1 MSLHRYTVILIFLL
15 ISSYTFAQQ
24 DQIQFSRIDLSNG
37 LSHNQVNSILKDSKG
52 FMWFGTLSGLNRFDG
67 YQFKTFKHDAADTT
81 SIVDDFIT
89 QIYELPDHK
98 LYLETRSGPNVY
110 DNVSQGFIR
119 NVKGYLSSLGIKA
132 NVIRDILRDQDGN
145 FWFNAVD
152 QGLFKY
158 NSKTRKTSH
167 YRCGNRSTD
176 LGQTSVSAIQQG
188 ANGNIWVI
196 HRNKSVE
203 MLDRRTG
210 KVLLRINVML
220 KTNPV
225 DFQDFKLFVDRSS
238 ALWVYT
244 MNNQHG
250 IDYYDPQTGQ
260 SRYVDKGPGGLNNNL
275 INGILEDTNGR
286 IWIGTDHGGV
296 NLLDKRDFKIRYL
309 INREDD
315 LKSLSQNSITSL
327 YKDSS
332 GIIWIGTF
340 KKGLSFYH
348 PQILKFPLYRHQLS
362 NPGGLTY
369 DDVNRFVEDES
380 GNIWIGTNGGGLFYF
395 NRKTGGFKKYAHEAA
410 NPNSLS
416 NDIIVSLYIDKQKVL
431 WIGSYF
437 GGLDSFDG
445 KTFKHYRH
453 IPGQPSSLSDDRVW
467 DVVEDKKGRL
477 LVGTLSGGLNI
488 LDRRNGTF
496 TQKLAGQPNSIG
508 SNAISCLL
516 EDRQGNVWIG
526 TSDGLDQLRTD
537 GRFVHYKNQPGNP
550 GTLINDIVYDVMQ
563 DSYGFIWL
571 ATREGLSRLDPKT
584 GKFMNFGKKE
594 GLTELATLKILED
607 NSRNLWLSTAN
618 GLFKILVKKLEPTG
632 LSYSFRKY
640 DEHDGLQGSA
650 FNANAA
656 YKTREGELLFGGP
669 NGFNLF
675 KPANIRNDGTKPM
688 IVISELQISNKAVG
702 IQEPVD
708 GRVLLDKSIEFTK
721 SLDLKY
727 NENGLT
733 FEFAA
738 LNFFN
743 PRNIKYRYK
752 LEGFDPHWQELRGDV
767 RRATYTN
774 IDPGDYTFRV
784 VSTDAS
790 GNWLNNETSLHVHIS
805 PPLWKT
811 NLAYIFYV
819 LCIGGTLYL
828 MRRRGIQRAR
838 EEFML
843 EQERQQ
849 AKHLHELDMLKI
861 KFLTNVSHEFRTPLS
876 LIITPLERLIVQA
889 HEPEKKQ
896 LQMIQRNGRRLLNL
910 VNQLLD
916 FRRMEVQ
923 ELKLQPKRGDLIVFL
938 EELCLSF
945 VDVADR
951 KNIDLNFHSNRPS
964 LITHFDYDKIER
976 ILFNVLSNAFK
987 FTPHGGKV
995 NVEVEVAAIVPAP
1008 EKTRLT
1014 IRIQDTGIG
1023 IDPAKKD
1030 LVFERFFQNEV
1041 PDSMVNQGSGIGLS
1055 ITKEFVKL
1063 HGGTIAVESELSKGS
1078 TFTIDFFFVEEQQ
1091 ERLPMLE
1098 KRQLLVSSSSVTPEP
1113 AVLLESFSIDPKS
1126 KKPIL
1131 MLVEDNDD
1139 FRFYLKD
1146 NLKEFYQIV
1155 EAVNGREG
1163 WQRVLSLHPDLVVSD
1178 VSMPEMN
1185 GIELCKKIKSDKRTA
1200 HLPVI
1205 LLTALTNEDQQLN
1218 GLETGASDYMTKP
1231 FNFEILLSKI
1241 RNLLT
1246 QQALSK
1252 KTYQKQV
1259 DVKPV
1264 ETQVE
1269 SVDDRFIRQLCLQI
1283 EKHISDSAYSV
1294 DQLSADMNMSRVG
1307 LYKKILPLTGKS
1319 PVEYIRYYR
1328 LQKARPLLE
1337 SQLSIAEVAYQVGF
1351 SNPKH
1356 FSKYFKQEFDILPSV
1371 YALEKAPKKA
1381 SI

>member
-1 MSLHRYTVILIFLL
+1 MSLHRYTVILILVL
-15 ISSYTFAQQ
+15 ISSYAFAQQ

-52 FMWFGTLSGLNRFDG
+52 FLWFGTLSGLNRFDG
-67 YQFKTFKHDAADTT
+67 YQFKTFKHDAVDTT

-152 QGLFKY
+152 QGIYKY
-158 NSKTRKTSH
+158 NSITRKTSH
-167 YRCGNRSTD
+167 YRCGNQSTG
-176 LGQTSVSAIQQG
+176 LGQASVSAIQQG
-188 ANGNIWVI
+188 ANGNIWII
-196 HRNKSVE
+196 HRDKSVE

-210 KVLLRINVML
+210 KVVLRINVLM
-220 KTNPV
+220 KTNPQ

-260 SRYVDKGPGGLNNNL
+260 GRYIDKGPGGLNNNL

-296 NLLDKRDFKIRYL
+296 NLLDKRNFKIQYL
-309 INREDD
+309 VNREDD

-340 KKGLSFYH
+340 KKGISFYH
-348 PQILKFPLYRHQLS
+348 PQILKFPLYHHQLS
-362 NPGGLTY
+362 TPGGLTY

-395 NRKTGGFKKYAHEAA
+395 NRKTGGFKKYAHEAS
-410 NPNSLS
+410 NSNSLS

-453 IPGQPSSLSDDRVW
+453 IPGQANSLSDDRVW
-467 DVVEDKKGRL
+467 DVLEDSKGRF
-477 LVGTLSGGLNI
+477 LVATLSGGLNI
-488 LDRRNGTF
+488 LDRRSGTF
-496 TQKLAGQPNSIG
+496 SQKLAGQPNSIG

-526 TSDGLDQLRTD
+526 TSDGLDELRSD
-537 GRFVHYKNQPGNP
+537 GRFVHFKNQPGNP
-550 GTLINDIVYDVMQ
+550 NTLINNIVYDVMQ

-571 ATREGLSRLDPKT
+571 ATREGLSRLDPKS

-618 GLFKILVKKLEPTG
+618 GLFKIMVKKLQPSG

-656 YKTREGELLFGGP
+656 YKTRAGELLFGGS

-675 KPANIRNDGTKPM
+675 KPANIRNDRTKPV
-688 IVISELQISNKAVG
+688 IVISELQIGNKTVG

-721 SLDLKY
+721 DLDLKY

-743 PRNIKYRYK
+743 PRIIKYRYK
-752 LEGFDPHWQELRGDV
+752 LEGFDTHWQELRGDI

-790 GNWLNNETSLHVHIS
+790 GNWLNNEARIKVYIS
-805 PPLWKT
+805 PPFWKT
-811 NLAYIFYV
+811 KLAYLFYIG
-819 LCIGGTLYL
+819 CIGGTLFM

-876 LIITPLERLIVQA
+876 LIITPLERLIQQA
-889 HEPEKKQ
+889 RDPEKKQ

-951 KNIDLNFHSNRPS
+951 KNIDLNYHSNRPS

-995 NVEVEVAAIVPAP
+995 NVEVEVAATVPAT
-1008 EKTRLT
+1008 EQTRLT

-1063 HGGTIAVESELSKGS
+1063 HGGTIAVESELNKGS

-1091 ERLPMLE
+1091 ERLPVLE
-1098 KRQLLVSSSSVTPEP
+1098 KRQLLISPAVPEP
-1113 AVLLESFSIDPKS
+1113 AVLLESFAIDPKS
-1126 KKPIL
+1126 KKPIV

-1259 DVKPV
+1259 EVKPV
-1264 ETQVE
+1264 ENQVE

-1328 LQKARPLLE
+1328 LQKSRPLLE

-1371 YALEKAPKKA
+1371 YALEKAARKA
-1381 SI
+1381 SV